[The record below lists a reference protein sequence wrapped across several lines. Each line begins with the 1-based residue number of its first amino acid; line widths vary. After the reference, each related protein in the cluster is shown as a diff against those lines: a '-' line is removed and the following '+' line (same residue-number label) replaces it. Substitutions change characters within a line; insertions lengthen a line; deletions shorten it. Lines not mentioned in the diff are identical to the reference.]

1 MQFFRVEFQHF
12 FFFFLVSGKKSFLPV
27 HRKPTKVN
35 IRLATCAKYVIFMLR
50 IRRGMLL
57 QRYNTKTFIRV
68 GLEIVETKF
77 YSFSVLLPQN
87 FFLLNNNIPR
97 TKINLH
103 LYYIQIL
110 MIKNPST
117 KRTGKENK
125 DTKS

>member
-1 MQFFRVEFQHF
+1 
-12 FFFFLVSGKKSFLPV
+12 
-27 HRKPTKVN
+27 
-35 IRLATCAKYVIFMLR
+35 MLR